1 MQRASA
7 QYSITVTTQQPLLEQ
22 YRQRENLVMVLAF
35 LICWAPF
42 GVMYL
47 LPLTGIQDRKSF
59 EITDVF
65 PLLSAKFG
73 CCIIN
78 PLVYS
83 FENLEVRYLMYICK
97 VYSDGSKNGNL

>member
-1 MQRASA
+1 
-7 QYSITVTTQQPLLEQ
+7 
-22 YRQRENLVMVLAF
+22 MVLAF

-42 GVMYL
+42 GAMYL
-47 LPLTGIQDRKSF
+47 LPLTGIQERKSF
-59 EITDVF
+59 EVTDVF

-83 FENLEVRYLMYICK
+83 FENLEVK
-97 VYSDGSKNGNL
+97 VLPYVKN

>member
-1 MQRASA
+1 
-7 QYSITVTTQQPLLEQ
+7 
-22 YRQRENLVMVLAF
+22 MVLAF

-47 LPLTGIQDRKSF
+47 LSLTGVQDKRPI
-59 EITDVF
+59 EVTDVF

-73 CCIIN
+73 CGIIN

-83 FENLEVRYLMYICK
+83 FENLEVRSLSSYDNKFFNFNIQFTAIF
-97 VYSDGSKNGNL
+97 